1 MEVVKDDAYTSSL
14 DESPVLVFI
23 TAVFINKIHKYGLI
37 SLIGGLI
44 SLIGGQKSAITVH
57 G

>member
-23 TAVFINKIHKYGLI
+23 TAVFINKSINIKYILFDGWVLGVLNI
-37 SLIGGLI
+37 
-44 SLIGGQKSAITVH
+44 
-57 G
+57 